1 MSIFAI
7 RKIISHMSIVKYGEK
22 TDAIQCATIKRLKR
36 NIDGRMKIGGTK
48 IFTSRVWGRHAP
60 ARALRKRGSVAE
72 VQSRRGTIFSG
83 IENLWPRDGSCSLR
97 FHILLKGGLA
107 MDIEVKQMSTDTIE
121 LLDHLN
127 VVCKRFHVDYPHAS
141 EKDKFFVEA
150 VALHEYQLKK
160 AHEQGLKRADVP
172 PFLGLKRTERSNEMP
187 A

>member
-141 EKDKFFVEA
+141 EKTVSLWK
-150 VALHEYQLKK
+150 QLPCMNTSSKK
-160 AHEQGLKRADVP
+160 LTSKD
-172 PFLGLKRTERSNEMP
+172 
-187 A
+187 